1 MDTRAVTGRC
11 PGFKHHFRAA
21 VREGEGAFLFSDRGV
36 IALRGAQIAS
46 LAALLDGKR
55 DMADLLRAR
64 PGGMGAKQ
72 VAGLVDQLVAADL
85 VALREAGDAPAGV
98 DAPELAYWDG
108 CGVDGAAVAAR
119 GLGAVGLVAA
129 GVDTD
134 RVESALRQAG
144 IGVVPGAVPAPGTEL
159 TVVLCDDYL
168 NPELAEIDAAHR
180 AAGRP
185 WMLAGP
191 ASARVW
197 LGPFFQPGVSAC
209 WHCLAHRLWGHRH
222 AEACAQA
229 SLGRSGPAKRPVVT
243 VPALAAT
250 AAHLVALEA
259 TKWLAG
265 HRRPSQHDVSLYDS
279 YRLTVTRHELRPRPQ
294 CPECGDPSLI
304 ARRTRRP
311 VTLRPAPKA
320 ALCGGGHRTLAPW
333 QMLDRHR
340 HLISPVTG
348 VVKEVV
354 RDPAAPPFV
363 NAYRSG
369 TNIARSVTGMDAL
382 RSSLRYGNGGKGVTP
397 VEAEVGAL
405 CEAVERYSGTFQG
418 DELRIRGSLRSL
430 GDRAI
435 HPNDCMLF
443 SERQYAERATWNRAH
458 SPFNHVCA
466 PVRPDAVMDW
476 TPVWS
481 LPGRRHRLLPTAMLY
496 FGAPGDGCVRADSNG
511 AAAGSSLEDAVLQG
525 LLEVIERDAVAQ
537 WWYNRFRLPAVDLD
551 GLGDPWV
558 DELRGQHARLGRD
571 VWVLDATSDLGV
583 PVMVAVTHRRS
594 GGPERIMLGFGA
606 HLDPRTALRRALTEM
621 NQLLPSVLGD
631 EIPDGDPD
639 AAYWL
644 RHATVANQPYLLPDH
659 ARTRTVDEYDYVVR
673 EDVRDDVTWLVRAL
687 AARGME
693 TLVLDQTRPDVG
705 VPVVKVVVPGMRAFW
720 ARFAPGRLFDVPVQ
734 TGALARPTSY
744 DELNPLPLFL

>member
-1 MDTRAVTGRC
+1 
-11 PGFKHHFRAA
+11 
-21 VREGEGAFLFSDRGV
+21 
-36 IALRGAQIAS
+36 
-46 LAALLDGKR
+46 
-55 DMADLLRAR
+55 
-64 PGGMGAKQ
+64 MGANQ
-72 VAGLVDQLVAADL
+72 VAGLVDQLVEADL
-85 VALREAGDAPAGV
+85 VSLRDAGRPPAGV
-98 DAPELAYWDG
+98 GASELAYWDG

-119 GLGAVGLVAA
+119 GLGAVGLAAVGVA
-129 GVDTD
+129 GD
-134 RVESALRQAG
+134 RVEAALRQAG
-144 IGVVPGAVPAPGTEL
+144 IGVVAGTVPAPGTEL
-159 TVVLCDDYL
+159 TIVLCDDYL
-168 NPELAEIDAAHR
+168 NPGLADIDAAHR
-180 AAGRP
+180 AAERP
-185 WMLAGP
+185 WFLAGP
-191 ASARVW
+191 ACARVW
-197 LGPFFQPGVSAC
+197 LGPFFRPGASAC

-229 SLGRSGPAKRPVVT
+229 ALGRSGPAARPVVT
-243 VPALAAT
+243 VPALAET

-265 HRRPSQHDVSLYDS
+265 LRDANQQNVWLYDS
-279 YRLTVTRHELRPRPQ
+279 YRMTASHHELRRRPQ
-294 CPECGDPSLI
+294 CPECGDPSLV

-320 ALCGGGHRTLAPW
+320 SVCGGGHRTLTPW
-333 QMLDRHR
+333 QMLDRYR

-363 NAYRSG
+363 HAYRSG
-369 TNIARSVTGMDAL
+369 VNIARSVTGMGAL
-382 RSSLRYGNGGKGVTP
+382 RSSLRFGNGGKGVTP
-397 VEAEVGAL
+397 VDAEVGAL
-405 CEAVERYSGTFQG
+405 CEAIERYSGTYQG

-430 GDRAI
+430 GDEAI

-443 SERQYAERATWNRAH
+443 SDRQYADRAAWNRAH

-466 PVRPDAVMDW
+466 PVRPDDVMDW
-476 TPVWS
+476 TPLWS
-481 LPGRRHRLLPTAMLY
+481 LSGRRHRLLPTAMLY
-496 FGAPGDGCVRADSNG
+496 FGAPGNGCVRADSNG

-525 LLEVIERDAVAQ
+525 LLEIIERDAVAQ
-537 WWYNRFRLPAVDLD
+537 WWYNRYRLPAVDLD

-558 DELRGQHARLGRD
+558 DELRGHHAGLGRD

-583 PVMVAVTHRRS
+583 PVMVAVTRRHA

-606 HLDPRTALRRALTEM
+606 HLDPRTAVRRALTEM

-644 RHATVANQPYLLPDH
+644 RHACVANQPYLLP
-659 ARTRTVDEYDYVVR
+659 APGRVRSVDGYDYVVR
-673 EDVRDDVTWLVRAL
+673 EDVRDDVSELVRAL

-705 VPVVKVVVPGMRAFW
+705 VPVAKVVVPGMRAFW
-720 ARFAPGRLFDVPVQ
+720 ARFAPGRLFDVPVR
-734 TGALARPTSY
+734 TGALARPTGY
-744 DELNPLPLFL
+744 DDLNPLPLFL